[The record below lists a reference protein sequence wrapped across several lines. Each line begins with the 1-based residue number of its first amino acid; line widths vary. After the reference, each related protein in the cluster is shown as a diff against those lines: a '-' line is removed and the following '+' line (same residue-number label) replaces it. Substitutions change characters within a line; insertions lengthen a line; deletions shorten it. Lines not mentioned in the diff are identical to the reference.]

1 MGRSFGSLGTRVV
14 TQVRRREGC
23 RELRNPLCKGRLESE
38 IMLIVACKA
47 TSKVNTVL
55 AYEHSLWSDFRLLLF
70 FFFLQYLFLHWCFCL
85 SLHFSYPLI
94 ARKEDSSVH
103 KNTFPFYL
111 CSFSFPLQNKP
122 QVAGFKINSKL
133 RWLGR

>member
-70 FFFLQYLFLHWCFCL
+70 FFFCNICSFIGVFVCLYISLIPSSLAKKTAQFIKTRFPFTYVPFL
-85 SLHFSYPLI
+85 SL
-94 ARKEDSSVH
+94 
-103 KNTFPFYL
+103 
-111 CSFSFPLQNKP
+111 
-122 QVAGFKINSKL
+122 FKINLKLLASK
-133 RWLGR
+133 